1 LKTPEGIVKDEIK
14 AYLKARGA
22 YFFMPVQ
29 TGFGAS
35 TLDFLCCINGIF
47 VGVETKRRDKA
58 AKETPR
64 QSKVIEDI
72 RKAGG
77 VALVARSVADLEKAL
92 KDNWVDVEAIGSD
105 ILTKE

>member
-1 LKTPEGIVKDEIK
+1 MKDEIK

-29 TGFGAS
+29 TGYGAS
-35 TLDFLCCINGIF
+35 SLDFLCCINGIF
-47 VGVETKRRDKA
+47 VGIETKRRDKPS
-58 AKETPR
+58 KETPR
-64 QSKVIEDI
+64 QGKVIEEI

-77 VALVARSVADLEKAL
+77 VALVARNVADVEKAL
-92 KDNWVDVEAIGSD
+92 KDNWVDVEAIQSD